1 MDRVGGIGPSL
12 RWRQLDDWRGP
23 SILPGPGLRSP
34 IESVAMPKLPVVS
47 SRLLLLAVLAFFGLL
62 LVYLPST
69 LVEQYRAAKEL
80 GRVWGA
86 LYLATVGTGGVLL
99 AGVSGWILWQVMA
112 NTRRKRQRQR
122 RTARNPSGMSVSER
136 ERELADNLTSVSDLR
151 NDPSV
156 SDDLRRE
163 LTPLIQWIEEKQEQ
177 RRLEIVAFGTISSG
191 KSSLLNALAGRDVFA
206 TDLRGGTTVER
217 NEIPWPGMDEVR
229 LVDTPGL
236 AEIDA
241 SHRQHAAA
249 EAAKDA
255 DIVLV
260 VVDGPLRDSEFQLLE
275 KLAEMEKRVVIC
287 LNKEDWYTPKDRDA
301 LLGQI
306 ARQSSPFV
314 MAGDI
319 VAVRSR
325 PTQRERVRILPD
337 GQEIPETVEVPPD
350 IQPLAERMLQIVR
363 HDGRDLLAANLL
375 LQSRGLVD
383 EAKERVRGALDRRAW
398 EIVEKYTWGSAGA
411 AALSPLPLVDLAAS
425 AVIST
430 KMVMDLAR
438 VYHQDIDV
446 DVAVNLLGQQGKNL
460 LGVLGTTAA
469 TPMITATIASL
480 IKGVP
485 GVGTLAGG
493 MLQGVVQAVITRWIG
508 GIFIRYFKDEMRTP
522 PGGLAALARKEWERV
537 TSVTELRKL
546 VQSARRQYQ
555 EHTPLVPESKEDA

>member
-1 MDRVGGIGPSL
+1 
-12 RWRQLDDWRGP
+12 
-23 SILPGPGLRSP
+23 
-34 IESVAMPKLPVVS
+34 MPKLPAVS
-47 SRLLLLAVLAFFGLL
+47 NRVLLLAVLAFFGFLL
-62 LVYLPST
+62 LYLPST
-69 LVEQYRAAKEL
+69 FVRQYQAAREL
-80 GRVWGA
+80 GQVWGT
-86 LYLATVGTGGVLL
+86 LYLLAVGAGGLL
-99 AGVSGWILWQVMA
+99 LSGVSGWIIWQVTA

-122 RTARNPSGMSVSER
+122 RSSRNPSEMSIAQR
-136 ERELADNLTSVSDLR
+136 EQELADNLTAVSELR

-156 SDDLRRE
+156 SEDLRRE
-163 LTPLIQWIEEKQEQ
+163 LTPLIEWIEEKQEQ

-206 TDLRGGTTVER
+206 TDLRGGTTVQR
-217 NEIPWPGMDEVR
+217 SEIPWPGMDEVR

-255 DIVLV
+255 DIVLL

-287 LNKEDWYTPKDRDA
+287 LNKEDWYTPKDRDS

-306 ARQSSPFV
+306 ARQSAPFV
-314 MAGDI
+314 ASSDI
-319 VAVRSR
+319 VAVRSQ
-325 PTQRERVRILPD
+325 PTQRERLRILPD

-350 IQPLAERMLQIVR
+350 IQPLAERILDIVR
-363 HDGRDLLAANLL
+363 RDGRDLLAANLL

-383 EAKERVRGALDRRAW
+383 EAKQRVRESLDRRAW
-398 EIVEKYTWGSAGA
+398 EIVDKYTWGSAGA
-411 AALSPLPLVDLAAS
+411 AALSPLPVVDLAAG
-425 AVIST
+425 AAIST

-469 TPMITATIASL
+469 TPMVAASIASL

-493 MLQGVVQAVITRWIG
+493 MMQGIVQAVITRWIG
-508 GIFIRYFKDEMRTP
+508 GIFISYFKNEMRTP

-537 TSVTELRKL
+537 TSVHELRKL
-546 VQSARRQYQ
+546 VQSARRQFR
-555 EHTPLVPESKEDA
+555 EHTPLTVDHKEDA

>member
-1 MDRVGGIGPSL
+1 MS
-12 RWRQLDDWRGP
+12 
-23 SILPGPGLRSP
+23 
-34 IESVAMPKLPVVS
+34 KLPFLS
-47 SRLLLLAVLAFFGLL
+47 HRLLLLAGLAFVGFL

-69 LVEQYRAAKEL
+69 VINQYRAARDL
-80 GRVWGA
+80 GPLWGI
-86 LYLATVGTGGVLL
+86 LYLVTVGVGGSLL
-99 AGVSGWILWQVMA
+99 AGVSGWIVWRITA
-112 NTRRKRQRQR
+112 NTWRKRQRKSKQ
-122 RTARNPSGMSVSER
+122 ARNPSQMSVSDR
-136 ERELADNLTSVSDLR
+136 EREVEENLAAVTSLR

-156 SDDLRRE
+156 SAELRQE
-163 LTPLIQWIEEKQEQ
+163 LSPLIRWIEEKQEQ

-236 AEIDA
+236 GEIDG
-241 SHRQHAAA
+241 SHRQHTAA

-255 DIVLV
+255 DLVLL
-260 VVDGPLRDSEFQLLE
+260 VVDGPLRDSEFQLLDQ
-275 KLAEMEKRVVIC
+275 LAAMEKRVVIC

-306 ARQSSPFV
+306 RRQVHEFV
-314 MAGDI
+314 LPDDI

-325 PTQRERVRILPD
+325 PTERERIRVLAD
-337 GQEIPETVEVPPD
+337 GQEVPETVTVPPD
-350 IQPLAERMLQIVR
+350 IRPLAERMLQIVR

-383 EAKERVRGALDRRAW
+383 EAKERVRDALDQRAW
-398 EIVEKYTWGSAGA
+398 EIVDKYTWGSAGA
-411 AALSPLPLVDLAAS
+411 AALSPLPVVDLAAG
-425 AVIST
+425 AAIST

-469 TPMITATIASL
+469 TPLVTAGIASM

-485 GVGTLAGG
+485 GVGTIAGG
-493 MLQGVVQAVITRWIG
+493 LLQGIVQAVITRWIG
-508 GIFIRYFKDEMRTP
+508 GIFVTYFKHEMQEP
-522 PGGLAALARKEWERV
+522 PGGLAALARREWERV
-537 TSVTELRKL
+537 TSVAELRKL
-546 VQSARRQYQ
+546 VQSARTRFQD
-555 EHTPLVPESKEDA
+555 HSPLLPDRKDDA